1 MRTDAPELHDTA
13 FCLPPVG
20 GDRRTKEQRFEKVGT
35 DEHRVGRWV
44 VGVSVKTDF
53 VTHSGSSE
61 LSLDSE
67 SKLEPS
73 VAKARL
79 TLTLLN

>member
-1 MRTDAPELHDTA
+1 M
-13 FCLPPVG
+13 
-20 GDRRTKEQRFEKVGT
+20 GT
-35 DEHRVGRWV
+35 DEHKKLRIKKSRSRVGR

-53 VTHSGSSE
+53 LTHSGSSE

-79 TLTLLN
+79 NLALLN

>member
-1 MRTDAPELHDTA
+1 M
-13 FCLPPVG
+13 
-20 GDRRTKEQRFEKVGT
+20 GT
-35 DEHRVGRWV
+35 DEHKKLRIKKLQEQSGQ
-44 VGVSVKTDF
+44 VGVSVKTDLL
-53 VTHSGSSE
+53 THSGSSE

-79 TLTLLN
+79 NLAQLN